1 MLDPDNWDAARVG
14 AVRAHMNKPY
24 LTPKGSHVEDVSTLS
39 QKFGAH
45 TPNEPATNWVVGAD
59 LFMQELQRVSEYASP
74 AHRMYNF
81 TVQKVPMLSATDD
94 LKRLFDEHHSDKSQP
109 HKYHIVYGQILHQ
122 LGRMRSLRILE
133 IGLGTNSSG
142 AVGSMAK
149 QFGSKKGY
157 ARPGA
162 SHRAWRDFLPNASVF
177 GADLDRKA
185 LFSEERIDTEEV
197 NQLVP
202 ESVDKLYTRFGA
214 QPFDLFIDDG
224 LHSIAANMVTLN
236 FALRHVRL
244 GGYIVIED
252 VPLPLSLPRGPWD
265 LVDRAL
271 SGNPALERAMIG
283 CGRTGNGARMYVVH
297 KRAPGGPRAWWHEVE
312 LRS

>member
-74 AHRMYNF
+74 AHHMYNF

-133 IGLGTNSSG
+133 IGRGTNSSG

-162 SHRAWRDFLPNASVF
+162 SHRAWRDFSCRMLP
-177 GADLDRKA
+177 
-185 LFSEERIDTEEV
+185 
-197 NQLVP
+197 
-202 ESVDKLYTRFGA
+202 
-214 QPFDLFIDDG
+214 
-224 LHSIAANMVTLN
+224 
-236 FALRHVRL
+236 
-244 GGYIVIED
+244 
-252 VPLPLSLPRGPWD
+252 SL
-265 LVDRAL
+265 
-271 SGNPALERAMIG
+271 
-283 CGRTGNGARMYVVH
+283 GRTLIAR
-297 KRAPGGPRAWWHEVE
+297 RSSPRSAST
-312 LRS
+312 RRR